1 MSVCCLPAYDTSR
14 ANLKHHSVMKRLL
27 LLLALLSANAFA
39 DPRPNVIIILADDM
53 GFSDLGCYGGEIA
66 TPNLDKLAAEGMRFT
81 QFYNCAL
88 CGPSRA
94 ALMTGQH
101 PHRVGVTQW
110 TGLLKGNCVTMF
122 EVLNRAGYETCAV
135 GRLDMLTAEDWHD
148 PQCLSRHVGR
158 YFGTTGHQGPGNYF
172 TDVRNT
178 SFYRDGQPYA
188 MPEGSYKTD
197 LITDFTLEF
206 LQQRNKAKPFLLY
219 MSHYAPHWPLHAKEA
234 DIAKYRKC
242 YRELGW
248 DAAREQRLRR
258 LIEKGILPKHTKLA
272 PRDAHAKPWSDAAYR
287 DWEAERMAV
296 YAAQIDCLD
305 QSVGRVM
312 AAVRGTNTLVFFLS
326 DNGASDKSVG
336 QLDKP
341 NQTWRS
347 DGKRTRVGNKP
358 DIMPGPGDTFV
369 TAGPAWASLS
379 NTPFRGHKQT
389 NYEGGISSPL
399 IAWWPGV
406 VSAGQISAELSHIT
420 DITATV
426 FDVAGQSYPSAFEHR
441 AVAPMDGKS
450 LLPLWQGKP
459 RASHDSLCWAT
470 SGYRAVRVAGWKL
483 VAAPKEEWQLYDLEQ
498 DRAETTDLAAQQQAR
513 VAAMAEIFARWQT
526 TSAHAIH
533 PHQ

>member
-1 MSVCCLPAYDTSR
+1 
-14 ANLKHHSVMKRLL
+14 MKRFHFVLC
-27 LLLALLSANAFA
+27 LLSLSGSLSSILAAES
-39 DPRPNVIIILADDM
+39 RPNIVIILADDM
-53 GFSDLGCYGGEIA
+53 GFSDLGCYGGEIQ

-94 ALMTGQH
+94 ALMTGLH
-101 PHRVGVTQW
+101 PHQVGMTQW
-110 TGLLKGNCVTMF
+110 TGLLTSNSVTMF

-135 GRLDMLTAEDWHD
+135 GRLDMLTAENWHE
-148 PQCLSRHVGR
+148 PANLSRHVQR
-158 YFGTTGHQGPGNYF
+158 YFGSTGHQGPGNYF
-172 TDVRNT
+172 ADVRNT
-178 SFYRDGQPYA
+178 AFYRDGKPYSI
-188 MPEGSYKTD
+188 PEGGYKTD

-206 LQQRNKAKPFLLY
+206 LQQLDKAKPFLLY

-234 DIAKYRKC
+234 DIAKYRKL

-248 DAAREQRLRR
+248 DAAREQRLKR
-258 LIEKGILPKHTKLA
+258 LIEKGILPANAQLA
-272 PRDAHAKPWSDAAYR
+272 PRDAAAKPWSEAEHL

-296 YAAQIDCLD
+296 FAAQIDCLD

-312 AAVRGTNTLVFFLS
+312 DAIRGTNTLVFFLS
-326 DNGASDKSVG
+326 DNGASDKAVG

-358 DIMPGPGDTFV
+358 DIMPGPGDTFA

-379 NTPFRGHKQT
+379 NTPFRNHKQT

-406 VSAGQISAELSHIT
+406 VKPGVINNELSHII

-426 FDVAGQSYPSAFEHR
+426 FDVSGQNYPTSFDNRVVTPIA
-441 AVAPMDGKS
+441 GKS
-450 LLPLWQGKP
+450 LRPVLEGKP
-459 RASHDSLCWAT
+459 RNGHESLCWAT
-470 SGYRAVRVAGWKL
+470 SGHKAVRMGDWKL
-483 VAAPKEEWQLYDLEQ
+483 VAAPKGKWQLYDLSQ
-498 DRAETTDLAAQQQAR
+498 DRAETHDLSHEQPER
-513 VAAMAEIFARWQT
+513 VATMAKVFEQWH
-526 TSAHAIH
+526 SSH
-533 PHQ
+533 

>member
-1 MSVCCLPAYDTSR
+1 MLLR
-14 ANLKHHSVMKRLL
+14 ALC
-27 LLLALLSANAFA
+27 LLLASCLVLPAA
-39 DPRPNVIIILADDM
+39 DSRPNIVIILADDM
-53 GFSDLGCYGGEIA
+53 GFSDLGCYGGEIQ

-101 PHRVGVTQW
+101 PHRVGITQW

-135 GRLDMLTAEDWHD
+135 GRLDMLTAEDWHA
-148 PQCLSRHVGR
+148 PENLSRHVAR
-158 YFGTTGHQGPGNYF
+158 YFGSTGHQGPGNYF
-172 TDVRNT
+172 ADVRNT
-178 SFYRDGQPYA
+178 AFYRDGKPFSI
-188 MPEGSYKTD
+188 PEGGYKTD

-206 LQQRNKAKPFLLY
+206 LQQRDKSKPFLLY

-234 DIAKYRKC
+234 DIAKYRKL

-248 DAAREQRLRR
+248 DTAREQRLQR
-258 LIEKGILPKHTKLA
+258 LIEKGILPAGTKLSA
-272 PRDAHAKPWSDAAYR
+272 RDPAAKPWSAAEHL

-296 YAAQIDCLD
+296 FAAQIDCLD

-312 AAVRGTNTLVFFLS
+312 EAVKGTNTLVFFLS
-326 DNGASDKSVG
+326 DNGASDKAVG
-336 QLDKP
+336 QLDK
-341 NQTWRS
+341 NGQTWRS

-369 TAGPAWASLS
+369 TAGPAWATLS
-379 NTPFRGHKQT
+379 NTPFRSHKQT

-406 VSAGQISAELSHIT
+406 VKAGQISPELSHIT

-426 FDVAGQSYPSAFEHR
+426 FDVSGQYYPEAFDNR
-441 AVAPMDGKS
+441 SVAPMDGKS
-450 LLPLWQGKP
+450 LRPVLEGKP
-459 RASHDSLCWAT
+459 RNSHESLCWAT
-470 SGYRAVRVAGWKL
+470 SGHKAVRIANWKL
-483 VAAPKEEWQLYDLEQ
+483 VAAPKGKWQLYDLSE
-498 DRAETTDLAAQQQAR
+498 DRAESRDLS
-513 VAAMAEIFARWQT
+513 
-526 TSAHAIH
+526 SAHPERVTEMAKVFGEWQQTGTH
-533 PHQ
+533 